1 MDKLKSVERAK
12 QESFTGFFFFKKK
25 SELQRF
31 IEKTINKTKITGM
44 LYYLVTFLSK

>member
-25 SELQRF
+25 SERQRF